1 MIIVFRINKAGM
13 EKMKKNNKGKLNNK
27 KQVLIIIAVISIM
40 VFICIVLQAYIE
52 GYFGGKKKSVKT
64 QTQNTINREKDGS
77 KADSNDNKSSKTK
90 NTKTVKKNNTA
101 KNKRKKHKKRRVEHI
116 AAHPESSKPL
126 RVLITNSNFSDM
138 FHKKIKLTSS
148 SSFYV
153 KVNNK
158 TKSYAAG
165 KKAVFNASDKKL
177 KGKKIVAGSYNGAKI
192 KVLNIKRQ
200 NIHPE
205 YRGTMTI
212 KYKSKGL
219 LLTNTLPIE
228 QYLYAVLP
236 SEMSTSNPME
246 ALKTQAVCA
255 RSYAYNQMKSGKYA
269 EYGADVDDSVA
280 CQVYNNIPEDKRS
293 RKAVD
298 GTFERVMKKSGK
310 VVTAYY
316 FSTSWGYTADGQD
329 VWNTSSK
336 ISYLDSRFQITAR
349 SRRKTGIKGYNLSN
363 EQIFRNFINNESC
376 TTYDSKE
383 EWYRWSVKIKEKSLR
398 SRIDSA
404 LSSCYVSNNAN
415 VLTKL
420 KNGKY
425 KSRSGFVTGKIKS
438 IEITK
443 REKSGMASEIII
455 RGNKNTYKV
464 CNQYNIR
471 KVLAPVSETIKR
483 RYGTDMAGYFML
495 PSAAFY
501 IDAVSGGF
509 KITGGGFGHGTGMSQ
524 SGAGNMAKQGFNY
537 RQILNHYFSGVKVTA
552 LKGY

>member
-1 MIIVFRINKAGM
+1 M
-13 EKMKKNNKGKLNNK
+13 
-27 KQVLIIIAVISIM
+27 
-40 VFICIVLQAYIE
+40 
-52 GYFGGKKKSVKT
+52 
-64 QTQNTINREKDGS
+64 
-77 KADSNDNKSSKTK
+77 
-90 NTKTVKKNNTA
+90 
-101 KNKRKKHKKRRVEHI
+101 
-116 AAHPESSKPL
+116 
-126 RVLITNSNFSDM
+126 
-138 FHKKIKLTSS
+138 
-148 SSFYV
+148 
-153 KVNNK
+153 
-158 TKSYAAG
+158 
-165 KKAVFNASDKKL
+165 
-177 KGKKIVAGSYNGAKI
+177 
-192 KVLNIKRQ
+192 LNIKRQ

-255 RSYAYNQMKSGKYA
+255 RSYAYNQIKSGKYA

-329 VWNTSSK
+329 VWNTPSK

-483 RYGTDMAGYFML
+483 RYGTDMAGYFIA
-495 PSAAFY
+495 SKC
-501 IDAVSGGF
+501 S
-509 KITGGGFGHGTGMSQ
+509 
-524 SGAGNMAKQGFNY
+524 
-537 RQILNHYFSGVKVTA
+537 ILHRCSIRRI
-552 LKGY
+552 

>member
-165 KKAVFNASDKKL
+165 KKAVFKASDKKL

-255 RSYAYNQMKSGKYA
+255 RSYAYNQ
-269 EYGADVDDSVA
+269 
-280 CQVYNNIPEDKRS
+280 
-293 RKAVD
+293 
-298 GTFERVMKKSGK
+298 
-310 VVTAYY
+310 
-316 FSTSWGYTADGQD
+316 
-329 VWNTSSK
+329 
-336 ISYLDSRFQITAR
+336 
-349 SRRKTGIKGYNLSN
+349 IK
-363 EQIFRNFINNESC
+363 
-376 TTYDSKE
+376 
-383 EWYRWSVKIKEKSLR
+383 
-398 SRIDSA
+398 
-404 LSSCYVSNNAN
+404 
-415 VLTKL
+415 
-420 KNGKY
+420 
-425 KSRSGFVTGKIKS
+425 
-438 IEITK
+438 
-443 REKSGMASEIII
+443 
-455 RGNKNTYKV
+455 
-464 CNQYNIR
+464 IR
-471 KVLAPVSETIKR
+471 KIC
-483 RYGTDMAGYFML
+483 
-495 PSAAFY
+495 
-501 IDAVSGGF
+501 
-509 KITGGGFGHGTGMSQ
+509 
-524 SGAGNMAKQGFNY
+524 
-537 RQILNHYFSGVKVTA
+537 
-552 LKGY
+552 